1 MLSFFHHL
9 SESLLLLTDKT
20 VTLMRVDYDMK
31 LPPSVLV
38 LMKKVCRGL
47 RVLEHVTACNEG
59 NQKSL
64 TQHQGEITSVYSL
77 VYQKYYF

>member
-1 MLSFFHHL
+1 MLYFFLHL
-9 SESLLLLTDKT
+9 SESVFLLTDKT
-20 VTLMRVDYDMK
+20 VTVDYDME
-31 LPPSVLV
+31 LPLSVLV